1 MAAAV
6 GDGETAAEPRGERI
20 YESGSGFGPLEFVIS
35 GGSNATCK
43 MVQETVQDAERIN
56 QRLLDQYTEIA
67 QLAGS
72 LAHEIKN
79 PLSTILMNMDLLAE
93 DFQDPQ
99 TPEVRRARQKIEIVQ
114 QQCVRLQNLLN
125 DFLKFARIRD
135 LTLSPGDLNELVD
148 RILSFEEERARQT
161 GIEIVRYLDPDL
173 PSIMLDEETL
183 HAALMNLVLN
193 AIQSMPHGGTLTVRS
208 RATKSGVALDLIDTG
223 CGMNAETAMHM
234 FDPFFTTKDGGSGL
248 GLPTTRKIVE
258 AHGARIDVQSEVD
271 HGTQFTLEFPTP
283 ARLPG

>member
-1 MAAAV
+1 MAAAAGGGN
-6 GDGETAAEPRGERI
+6 GDQQAMSQATQSETE
-20 YESGSGFGPLEFVIS
+20 
-35 GGSNATCK
+35 
-43 MVQETVQDAERIN
+43 QIN
-56 QRLLDQYTEIA
+56 RKLLDQYTEIA

-93 DFQDPQ
+93 DLRDQQ
-99 TPEVRRARQKIEIVQ
+99 APELRRARQKIAVVQ
-114 QQCVRLQNLLN
+114 QQCERLQNLLN

-148 RILSFEEERARQT
+148 RVLTFVEDQAEQLQ
-161 GIEIVRYLDPDL
+161 IEIVRYLDPDL
-173 PSIMLDEETL
+173 PSVKFDAETL
-183 HAALMNLVLN
+183 YAALMNLVLN
-193 AIQSMPHGGTLTVRS
+193 AIQSMPDGGTLTVRS

-223 CGMNAETAMHM
+223 CGMNELTAMHM
-234 FDPFFTTKDGGSGL
+234 FEPFYSTKDGGSGL

-271 HGTQFTLEFPTP
+271 RGTQFTIEFPTP
-283 ARLPG
+283 ARLTG